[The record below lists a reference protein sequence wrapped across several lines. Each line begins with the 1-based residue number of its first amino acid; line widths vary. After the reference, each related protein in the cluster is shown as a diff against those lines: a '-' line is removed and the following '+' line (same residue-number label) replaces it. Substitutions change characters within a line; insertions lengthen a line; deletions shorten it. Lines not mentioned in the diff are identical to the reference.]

1 VSGERQLPVVPLFV
15 FAAIDLVLALAMLL
29 VGGFSVGF
37 LLVAAI
43 GVGLAVAGWIGLNR
57 LPRPD

>member
-1 VSGERQLPVVPLFV
+1 VSEKRQLPVVPLFL
-15 FAAIDLVLALAMLL
+15 FAAVDLVLALAMLL

-37 LLVAAI
+37 LLVAGI

-57 LPRPD
+57 LPSPD